1 MVKHAVCVLTRAFQS
16 TRKERGTRSFKH
28 FGFTLD
34 SSIKIHMVHFLFF
47 NSKKPTP
54 FLAKENYLFVLLV
67 GFWIFLQIR
76 QMSSCIFLL
85 LCSTD
90 GVHMQIGDFLIN
102 TVALGNICKYCNNAL
117 VRNDVVTHWDHT
129 HKSKTPCLDTPGKMA
144 WHGLEQALREGN
156 ISNMMGK

>member
-1 MVKHAVCVLTRAFQS
+1 MLFACWDPAFPS
-16 TRKERGTRSFKH
+16 TWEEREMSSFKH
-28 FGFTLD
+28 SRFTLY
-34 SSIKIHMVHFLFF
+34 SSIKILMYFFLFL
-47 NSKKPTP
+47 KAE
-54 FLAKENYLFVLLV
+54 FLLWKREFPLRSIS
-67 GFWIFLQIR
+67 GFWIFPRIR

-85 LCSTD
+85 LRSTD

-117 VRNDVVTHWDHT
+117 VRSDVVTHWDHT
-129 HKSKTPCLDTPGKMA
+129 HKSKTPCLDTPGKTA

>member
-54 FLAKENYLFVLLV
+54 FLAKENSLFVLLV
-67 GFWIFLQIR
+67 GF
-76 QMSSCIFLL
+76 
-85 LCSTD
+85 
-90 GVHMQIGDFLIN
+90 
-102 TVALGNICKYCNNAL
+102 
-117 VRNDVVTHWDHT
+117 
-129 HKSKTPCLDTPGKMA
+129 
-144 WHGLEQALREGN
+144 
-156 ISNMMGK
+156 

>member
-1 MVKHAVCVLTRAFQS
+1 MPRPGLSNLQ
-16 TRKERGTRSFKH
+16 ERGEGR
-28 FGFTLD
+28 GVLNTLA
-34 SSIKIHMVHFLFF
+34 SHWIVLQKFIWCTFLF
-47 NSKKPTP
+47 NSRK
-54 FLAKENYLFVLLV
+54 AKSLPCKREFPLRSISD
-67 GFWIFLQIR
+67 FWIFLRIK

-102 TVALGNICKYCNNAL
+102 IVTLGNICKYCNNAL
-117 VRNDVVTHWDHT
+117 VRSDVVTHWDHT

-144 WHGLEQALREGN
+144 WHGLEQALREGS